1 MLWKKSCLVCDASHF
16 DDSYASTGHNGKK
29 QGFLPIGFEGQA
41 QKNFFCSAISGMCQ
55 LWTNE
60 LLGPLSSRRK
70 HAVQCRVEEEK
81 EKLKEYKKDNSVLSK
96 CSVLSI
102 ERQMFT
108 EFFTVF
114 YWLIITAVA
123 GKDFLVFQLYV
134 PKIAT
139 PIPMEAS
146 KDLTKRTHYWRHGFQ
161 TKSCVKTPTFVPRY
175 GSYL

>member
-1 MLWKKSCLVCDASHF
+1 M
-16 DDSYASTGHNGKK
+16 
-29 QGFLPIGFEGQA
+29 
-41 QKNFFCSAISGMCQ
+41 
-55 LWTNE
+55 
-60 LLGPLSSRRK
+60 
-70 HAVQCRVEEEK
+70 QCRVEEEK

-146 KDLTKRTHYWRHGFQ
+146 KDLTKRTHY
-161 TKSCVKTPTFVPRY
+161 
-175 GSYL
+175 